1 VRSFR
6 RSIAPILL
14 AGALVAPASRVSAQ
28 TSQPHKDTGLGIQLL
43 EAPVSERD
51 DPRAR
56 VYVIDHV
63 RAGASFSRRLGITND
78 TANPMHTEL
87 YVAPAAIDGGS
98 FIVGARTDKGE
109 LASWGAIDPTSADLK
124 PRETRDVSLHI
135 AVPNGTADGEYY
147 GGAVVEAAPQG
158 GGPIKVAPRVAIRIY
173 LSVGTGAAPKSDFRV
188 STLKAARAADGTP
201 TVTATVKN
209 IGERALD
216 MSGQLTLDGGPAG
229 LKAGPF
235 AAQLGTTLAI
245 GDTEPVRVI
254 LDKKIPNGPWHAKL
268 TLRSGTIQ
276 HAVTATISFPDAG
289 GTARVFEARP
299 VKGKTFWGLIAL
311 LLLLA
316 VLLGLL
322 LWWWRRRKRDDDE
335 DEDTPALVV

>member
-1 VRSFR
+1 MRSFR
-6 RSIAPILL
+6 RSIALILL

-28 TSQPHKDTGLGIQLL
+28 TEQPRKDTGLGIQLL

-63 RAGASFSRRLGITND
+63 RAGASFTRRLGITND
-78 TANPMHTEL
+78 TPNPMRTEL
-87 YVAPAAIDGGS
+87 YVAPAAIDGGA
-98 FIVGARTDKGE
+98 FIVGKRTDKGE
-109 LASWGAIDPTSADLK
+109 LTTWGSIDPTSADLK
-124 PRETRDVSLHI
+124 SRESRDVTLRI
-135 AVPNGTADGEYY
+135 NVPKDAADGEYY
-147 GGAVVEAAPQG
+147 GGAVVEAEPQG
-158 GGPIKVAPRVAIRIY
+158 GGAVKVAPRVAIRIY
-173 LSVGTGAAPKSDFRV
+173 LSVGTGAAPKSDFSV
-188 STLKAARAADGTP
+188 STLRAARAADGTP
-201 TVTATVKN
+201 TVTATVTN
-209 IGERALD
+209 TGERALD
-216 MSGQLTLDGGPAG
+216 MSGELVLDDGPAG

-235 AAQLGTTLAI
+235 AAQLGTTLGI

-268 TLRSGTIQ
+268 TLRSGRIE

-289 GTARVFEARP
+289 GDARIFEARP

-322 LWWWRRRKRDDDE
+322 LWWWRRRKRDE
-335 DEDTPALVV
+335 EEEEPALAR

>member
-1 VRSFR
+1 MRSFR
-6 RSIAPILL
+6 RSTALILL

-28 TSQPHKDTGLGIQLL
+28 TAPPHKDSGLGIQLL

-63 RAGASFSRRLGITND
+63 RAGTSFTRKLGITND
-78 TANPMHTEL
+78 TPNPLHTEL

-98 FIVGARTDKGE
+98 FIVGKRTDKGE
-109 LASWGAIDPTSADLK
+109 LAKWGSIDPTSADLK
-124 PRETRDVSLHI
+124 ARETKDVTLRI

-147 GGAVVEAAPQG
+147 GGAVVEAPPQG

-188 STLKAARAADGTP
+188 STLRASRAADGTA

-209 IGERALD
+209 TGARALD
-216 MSGQLTLDGGPAG
+216 MSGQLVLDNGPAG

-235 AAQLGTTLAI
+235 AAQLGTTLGI
-245 GDTEPVRVI
+245 GDTEPVNVV

-268 TLRSGTIQ
+268 TLRSGTVQ

-289 GTARVFEARP
+289 GKARVFEARP
-299 VKGKTFWGLIAL
+299 VKGKTFWGLLAL
-311 LLLLA
+311 LLLVA
-316 VLLGLL
+316 VLLALL
-322 LWWWRRRKRDDDE
+322 LWWWRRRRDE
-335 DEDTPALVV
+335 DEDEEERALTR